1 MYYLVGRIINTHG
14 IKGELKIINE
24 SDFDRFKVG
33 NTLFILKDN
42 KYEEVKIS
50 SVRYHQNF
58 VLITINGLNNI
69 NDVLKY
75 VGLDIYTDKHEEL
88 EDGHYYFDDLIGCLV
103 YDEDNN
109 KIGVVK
115 DIMENP
121 TQELLER
128 DTGNKIALV
137 PFVDEFIMDVDIKN
151 KNIIIHIIEGLL

>member
-69 NDVLKY
+69 NDVY
-75 VGLDIYTDKHEEL
+75 
-88 EDGHYYFDDLIGCLV
+88 LIAFAII
-103 YDEDNN
+103 DPTRDRRH
-109 KIGVVK
+109 VVVV
-115 DIMENP
+115 
-121 TQELLER
+121 LS
-128 DTGNKIALV
+128 IALSASQKV
-137 PFVDEFIMDVDIKN
+137 CNVNEITLGIRKITINNCHHTIPL
-151 KNIIIHIIEGLL
+151 NIS